1 MSNVKIQGTR
11 TSLDGRGAIFLAT
24 SNKDGQLLKTN
35 FAMPTQ
41 FAASQD
47 VFDNTVTNFAQTT
60 LTFDDTT
67 P

>member
-1 MSNVKIQGTR
+1 VKIQGTR

-24 SNKDGQLLKTN
+24 SNPDGQLLKTN

-47 VFDNTVTNFAQTT
+47 RFSNTVTNFAQTT

>member
-1 MSNVKIQGTR
+1 MLLSNKDLWVISIFLGK
-11 TSLDGRGAIFLAT
+11 LFLAT
-24 SNKDGQLLKTN
+24 SNPDGQLLKTN

-60 LTFDDTT
+60 LSFDDTT